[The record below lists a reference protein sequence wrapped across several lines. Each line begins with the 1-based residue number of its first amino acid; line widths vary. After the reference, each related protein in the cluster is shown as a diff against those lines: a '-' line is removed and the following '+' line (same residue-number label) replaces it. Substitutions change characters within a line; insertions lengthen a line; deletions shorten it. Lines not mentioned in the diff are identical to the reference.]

1 MEDLDIRDDE
11 GFYQVILQD
20 YTNEEVKVFVQCLMS
35 KNIQPED
42 TMRCLTA
49 IGCNMDLSH
58 EVYQEMFTDDEGNDD
73 SYPTSEFQ
81 EFVNEGVDALLYE
94 HDTIGWAKF
103 LLKTLLKRENYELL
117 AILKLETTWNI

>member
-1 MEDLDIRDDE
+1 MMDLDLRDDE
-11 GFYQVILQD
+11 GFYQVMLQD
-20 YTNEEVKVFVQCLMS
+20 YNNEEVKVFVQCLMS
-35 KNIQPED
+35 KNIGPED

-49 IGCNMDLSH
+49 IGMNMGLSH
-58 EVYQEMFTDDEGNDD
+58 EVYESMFTDDDGNDD

-94 HDTIGWAKF
+94 HDTIGWVKF
-103 LLKTLLKRENYELL
+103 LLKELLKRENYELL